1 MFGLTM
7 ATQKQIEANRRNARK
22 STGPRSASG
31 KKRASRNALKHGLT
45 TPISGAAVTR
55 EIDALA
61 RQIAGDPEDR
71 LRMAAARDAA
81 EAQLEL
87 ARVQRVGVA
96 FIERTAAV
104 GRLEQR
110 KLFRTIRDETAFMA
124 LACLGVRL
132 GKTQPKCAVDPWP
145 PMPTEEPARTTEAIR
160 RALPDLLRLNRYE
173 RRAASRRDRAIRT
186 LTQSKD

>member
-1 MFGLTM
+1 MPSER
-7 ATQKQIEANRRNARK
+7 QIAANRANARK
-22 STGPRSASG
+22 SSGPRSASG
-31 KKRASRNALKHGLT
+31 KKRASRNAIKHGLN
-45 TPISGAAVTR
+45 TPISGAAVAR
-55 EIDALA
+55 EIEALA
-61 RQIAGDPEDR
+61 RQIAGDPKDR
-71 LRMAAARDAA
+71 ARMALAREAA

-110 KLFRTIRDETAFMA
+110 KLFRTFRDEAAFMA
-124 LACLGVRL
+124 LSCLGVRL
-132 GKTQPKCAVDPWP
+132 GKTQPKCAVDPLP
-145 PMPTEEPARTTEAIR
+145 LMPTEEPARTTEAIR

-173 RRAASRRDRAIRT
+173 RRAAARRDRTIRH